1 MGTPDL
7 LPCPFCGASDVLVD
21 DDPAFATIYC
31 ENCGAKGAPS
41 LDHNEAAE
49 AWNRRSDRAGHIAG
63 LREAIEHVQH
73 EWNVGEAVRAIRAS
87 IAALKEEGKT

>member
-1 MGTPDL
+1 
-7 LPCPFCGASDVLVD
+7 VLVD

-63 LREAIEHVQH
+63 LREAAGLARAHAAGCDNSGERVVCKLIEHD
-73 EWNVGEAVRAIRAS
+73 IRAR
-87 IAALKEEGKT
+87 ITALEEEGKT